1 VVGETAV
8 RLAAAGLPG
17 LILRDHDA
25 EEDAFRERVM
35 DLADAL
41 RMRNPDV
48 WIAVNAHPAA
58 AAAGRAAFHASSH
71 GPRLEVAIAG
81 LPDGTITGASVH
93 GTEAA
98 IEAVNDGCDYLL
110 VAPIYDTGGKK
121 GQGVELIK
129 EIAEVAPAIPIIA
142 LGGITPEKVG
152 DCLAAGAH
160 GVAVLSGLLASPDPV
175 KSLQDYLA
183 ALT

>member
-1 VVGETAV
+1 MAVGLV
-8 RLAAAGLPG
+8 AAGLPG
-17 LILRDHDA
+17 VILRDHSADD
-25 EEDAFRERVM
+25 EAFRIRVM

-41 RMRNPDV
+41 RMRNPEV
-48 WIAVNAHPAA
+48 WLAVNARPAA

-93 GTEAA
+93 SSEEAH
-98 IEAVNDGCDYLL
+98 EVVSHGCNYLL

-121 GQGVELIK
+121 GKGVELIQ
-129 EIAEVAPAIPIIA
+129 EIAEAAPGTPLIA
-142 LGGITPEKVG
+142 LGGITPERVG

-160 GVAVLSGLLASPDPV
+160 GVAVLSGLLESPNPV
-175 KSLQDYLA
+175 GSLHDYLS